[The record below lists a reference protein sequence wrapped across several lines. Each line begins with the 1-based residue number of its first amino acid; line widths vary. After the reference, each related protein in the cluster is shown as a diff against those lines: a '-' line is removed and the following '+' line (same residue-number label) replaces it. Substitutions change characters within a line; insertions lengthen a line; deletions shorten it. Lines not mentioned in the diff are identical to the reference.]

1 MNTTRVAAAIAA
13 GAALLTLTPLAAH
26 AAAPVKAWGQGS
38 LRPGSYVDVYATCSG
53 ASATVTGPAGM
64 TAKLSPLADRAYLGA
79 ELVVP
84 KSFNAGTA
92 NFTVVCANGSK
103 SSFTLGKAT
112 TTSARLVTDGKLG
125 PKTISALQRYVGV
138 AQTGRLDKTT
148 VKAVQVTFGREAY
161 GTNNRLKVDGIMGP
175 RTVKAIQAAIRCNLD
190 SGRLDS
196 RTVLALQTMLNQS
209 GTR

>member
-1 MNTTRVAAAIAA
+1 MRERIEELLHAREGDDHLGAA
-13 GAALLTLTPLAAH
+13 G
-26 AAAPVKAWGQGS
+26 
-38 LRPGSYVDVYATCSG
+38 
-53 ASATVTGPAGM
+53 
-64 TAKLSPLADRAYLGA
+64 DRRQ
-79 ELVVP
+79 
-84 KSFNAGTA
+84 
-92 NFTVVCANGSK
+92 
-103 SSFTLGKAT
+103 
-112 TTSARLVTDGKLG
+112 ART
-125 PKTISALQRYVGV
+125 KTISALQRYVGV